1 MGRQRSP
8 PGRCWARLLRAGGRR
23 LLRLCGT
30 ALRALRR
37 LWSLAW
43 VGTAQPEPR
52 EPPKPLPAPNGARGR
67 GAAGVQSLHRCCCGL
82 EGVALGAKGGM
93 QSLHCCCG
101 MVGVA
106 LGAAGRV
113 QSLHCCCGG
122 LAGVAAGGGE
132 RLTAA
137 PGAGAA
143 PSSRGVLGSGR
154 WAGGVVPTESPGD
167 AGTPLQALHT
177 AQVLL
182 MCYKSCWDGAFQVTE
197 ELGTALQ
204 LRLEGS
210 EEEED
215 VDSDSVWEPGQ
226 TGQWQRR
233 SEAMLGRLEALE
245 ADVRFLCT
253 ELGAEK
259 LLWSSR
265 FLELLREQQSLRQ
278 RVSPGGGSP
287 RSPRASPDPHTPLQ
301 LQELPWRWDSG
312 DSPELLGEAEDQSAS
327 GSEGESPEG
336 QWMEAPQQPR
346 GSIQRDRQKM

>member
-43 VGTAQPEPR
+43 
-52 EPPKPLPAPNGARGR
+52 
-67 GAAGVQSLHRCCCGL
+67 
-82 EGVALGAKGGM
+82 
-93 QSLHCCCG
+93 
-101 MVGVA
+101 
-106 LGAAGRV
+106 
-113 QSLHCCCGG
+113 
-122 LAGVAAGGGE
+122 
-132 RLTAA
+132 
-137 PGAGAA
+137 
-143 PSSRGVLGSGR
+143 
-154 WAGGVVPTESPGD
+154 
-167 AGTPLQALHT
+167 
-177 AQVLL
+177 VLL

>member
-226 TGQWQRR
+226 TGQW
-233 SEAMLGRLEALE
+233 
-245 ADVRFLCT
+245 
-253 ELGAEK
+253 
-259 LLWSSR
+259 
-265 FLELLREQQSLRQ
+265 
-278 RVSPGGGSP
+278 
-287 RSPRASPDPHTPLQ
+287 
-301 LQELPWRWDSG
+301 
-312 DSPELLGEAEDQSAS
+312 
-327 GSEGESPEG
+327 
-336 QWMEAPQQPR
+336 MEAPQQPR